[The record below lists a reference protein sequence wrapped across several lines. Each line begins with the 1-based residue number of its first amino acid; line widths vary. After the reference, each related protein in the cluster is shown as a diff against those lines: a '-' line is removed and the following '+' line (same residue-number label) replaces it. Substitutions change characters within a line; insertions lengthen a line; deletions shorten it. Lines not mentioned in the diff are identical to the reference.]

1 MSQFPVK
8 LSLVSR
14 NEIGVGGELIK
25 TFKVVDF
32 GGALMNFAKLRV
44 DCGVVQLS
52 SSRSWLLCTLI
63 IVLVILIAFGLRK
76 GLSSTTFSELRTE
89 NDSVSD

>member
-8 LSLVSR
+8 LSLISR
-14 NEIGVGGELIK
+14 NEICVGGELIK

-32 GGALMNFAKLRV
+32 GEALMNFAKLRV
-44 DCGVVQLS
+44 DRGVVQLS

-63 IVLVILIAFGLRK
+63 IVLVILIAFGRRK
-76 GLSSTTFSELRTE
+76 GLSFKLRTE
-89 NDSVSD
+89 NDSISD